1 MVQEH
6 NVSYI
11 KSNNETIQ
19 NRQNTAEEDRK
30 DDYYYV
36 LPVEH
41 VPRGF

>member
-19 NRQNTAEEDRK
+19 NRQNTAE
-30 DDYYYV
+30 
-36 LPVEH
+36 
-41 VPRGF
+41 